1 MGKEIVWCKIDKNKH
16 LKAPSSHKEEGAFFY
31 QKLSKIKK
39 MKVLKFGGTSV
50 GSVESITKLLQ
61 IIEKE
66 QSGSGSPVVVLSAMS
81 GVTNLLSDMA
91 NKAEK
96 GISFTDDLKD
106 LEERHFHIIK
116 ELLAVAKQNP
126 VFTKLRILF
135 NELEDILQG
144 VMILG
149 ELTPRTRDLILS
161 YGERCSAFMISKIAG
176 QKDDDDLFV
185 SAANLIK
192 TDSNY
197 GQARVNMELSK
208 LLIRDFYQKN
218 NDKII
223 FTTGFI
229 ASNEEGRITT
239 LGRGGSDYTAA
250 IIASALNAEEIEIW
264 TDVNGMMTADP
275 RMVKKAFSLPEL
287 SYTEA
292 MELSFF
298 GAKVIYPPTMIP
310 AFLKKIPIVI
320 RNTFEPEF
328 TGTVIRHDCEN
339 SHLAIKGISSIN
351 DISIINVEGSG
362 MVGKA
367 GFSGR
372 LFSLLAREQIN
383 IILITQSSS
392 EHSITFAIHPADAE
406 KAQKLIAQ
414 EFELELLA
422 KKMEVPVFEH
432 HLSVLAIVGEN
443 MKQSPGISGKLF
455 HALGRNGINVRAI
468 AQGSSEYNISVV
480 ISKEDLKKGL
490 NAVHDAFFVGLNKT
504 LHLFCIGTGNIGSTL
519 FRQLLAHQDFLQKH
533 NGLQIKVV
541 GISNSRK
548 MLFNEDGIKLEN
560 WSEELQKQGEN
571 ADLASFVRK
580 MKELNLPNCVLAD
593 NTASVE
599 PIDFYHEIF
608 SANISI
614 VTCNKIG
621 NSGTFEQYK
630 LFRDSARLHGVDF
643 FYETNVGAGLP
654 IVKTLKDLML
664 SGDRIIKIE
673 AILSGTISYIFNHY
687 KGDNSFHDVVKQAQE
702 KGYTEPDP
710 RDDLRGT
717 DFMRK
722 MLILARDAGY
732 ALDPEDVIIENM
744 LPQACLQAK
753 SVDDFYYALKSEHA
767 FFEDMKSKAE
777 HDKKVLRYI
786 GKLEN
791 GQVKISLQM
800 VDETHPFY
808 ALSGSDNII
817 SFSTERYSERPMV
830 VKGPGAG
837 AEVTAAG
844 VFADIVNVGANK
856 L

>member
-1 MGKEIVWCKIDKNKH
+1 
-16 LKAPSSHKEEGAFFY
+16 
-31 QKLSKIKK
+31 

-50 GSVESITKLLQ
+50 GSVESISKLVQ

-66 QSGSGSPVVVLSAMS
+66 QANSGNPIVVLSAMS
-81 GVTNLLSDMA
+81 GVTNLLADMA
-91 NKAEK
+91 EKAEL
-96 GISFTDDLKD
+96 GGTFSNELKE
-106 LEERHFHIIK
+106 LEERHFHVIK
-116 ELLAVAKQNP
+116 ELLAVSKQNP

-135 NELEDILQG
+135 NELEDLLQG
-144 VMILG
+144 VLILR

-161 YGERCSAFMISKIAG
+161 YGERCSTLMISKIFG
-176 QKDDDDLFV
+176 QKLDDDLFV
-185 SAANLIK
+185 NAAELIK
-192 TDSNY
+192 TDSTY
-197 GQARVNMELSK
+197 GQARVNMALSEM
-208 LLIRDFYQKN
+208 LIREYYSIN
-218 NDKII
+218 SDKII
-223 FTTGFI
+223 FVTGFI

-250 IIASALNAEEIEIW
+250 IVGSALNAEEIEIW

-328 TGTVIRHDCEN
+328 LGSVIRHNCQSSN
-339 SHLAIKGISSIN
+339 LAIKGISSIN
-351 DISIINVEGSG
+351 DISIINIEGSG

-372 LFSLLAREQIN
+372 LFSVLAREQIN

-392 EHSITFAIHPADAE
+392 EHSITFAIHPSDAAR
-406 KAQKLIAQ
+406 AQHLIEH

-422 KKMEVPVFEH
+422 KKIEAPVFEQG
-432 HLSVLAIVGEN
+432 LSVLAIVGEN
-443 MKQSPGISGKLF
+443 MKKTPGISGKLF
-455 HALGRNGINVRAI
+455 HSLGRNGINVRAI

-480 ISKEDLKKGL
+480 ISRDDLNKGL
-490 NAVHDAFFVGLNKT
+490 NAVHDAFFVELNKT
-504 LHLFCIGTGNIGSTL
+504 LHVFCLGTGNIGSTL
-519 FRQLLAHQDFLQKH
+519 FKQLLEHKDFLQKH
-533 NGLQIKVV
+533 NGIQIKVV
-541 GISNSRK
+541 GISNTRK
-548 MLFNEDGIKLEN
+548 MMFNDEGITLEN
-560 WSEELQKQGEN
+560 WEKDLQEQGEV
-571 ADLASFVRK
+571 AELSSFVKR
-580 MKELNLPNCVLAD
+580 MKALNLPNCIFAD
-593 NTASVE
+593 NTASIN
-599 PIDFYHEIF
+599 PIEFYHEIF
-608 SANISI
+608 SSNISI

-621 NSGTFEQYK
+621 NSGSLAQYK
-630 LFRDSARLHGVDF
+630 QFRDTARLHGVDY

-654 IVKTLKDLML
+654 IVKTLKDLMI
-664 SGDRIIKIE
+664 SGDRIISIE
-673 AILSGTISYIFNHY
+673 SILSGTISYIFNNY
-687 KGDNSFHDVVKQAQE
+687 KGEVTFHDIVKQAQE

-732 ALDPEDVIIENM
+732 ELETEDIDIESM
-744 LPQACLQAK
+744 LPQSCLDAK
-753 SVDDFYYALKSEHA
+753 SVDDFYLALKAENN
-767 FFEDMKSKAE
+767 FFDTIKKQAE
-777 HDKKVLRYI
+777 EDKKVLRYI

-791 GQVKISLQM
+791 GKVKISLQM
-800 VDETHPFY
+800 VDDTHPFY

-817 SFSTERYSERPMV
+817 SFTTERYRERPMV

-844 VFADIVNVGANK
+844 VFADIVNVGAQK
-856 L
+856 F